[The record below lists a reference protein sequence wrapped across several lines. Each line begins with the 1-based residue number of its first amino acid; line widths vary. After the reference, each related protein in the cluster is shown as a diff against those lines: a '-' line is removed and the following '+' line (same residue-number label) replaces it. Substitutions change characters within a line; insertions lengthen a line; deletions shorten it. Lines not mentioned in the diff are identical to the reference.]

1 MSTEKP
7 ELLFVLQRF
16 LDNIYEKAS
25 RSQSVLLKRN
35 HGHYTYANERLF
47 VYVTIF
53 PKEVELVFES
63 KQVGN
68 GVFSIVLDMC
78 MSSGEVLAG
87 NLLSLNGRCEEIST
101 ALASQEDWVLALLL
115 KCLGN

>member
-7 ELLFVLQRF
+7 EPLLILQRF
-16 LDNIYEKAS
+16 LDNVYVKAS
-25 RSQSVLLKRN
+25 KSQSGLLKRN
-35 HGHYTYANERLF
+35 HGHYTYANGILF
-47 VYVTIF
+47 VYLTIF
-53 PKEVELVFES
+53 PKEVELVVES

-115 KCLGN
+115 KYLGT

>member
-7 ELLFVLQRF
+7 ELLFILQRF
-16 LDNIYEKAS
+16 LDNVYERAS
-25 RSQSVLLKRN
+25 KSQSVLLKRN
-35 HGHYTYANERLF
+35 HGHYTYADEILF

-63 KQVGN
+63 KQVSS
-68 GVFSIVLDMC
+68 GVFSIALDMC

-87 NLLSLNGRCEEIST
+87 DLLSLNGRCEEISA

-115 KCLGN
+115 KCLRN

>member
-1 MSTEKP
+1 MHF
-7 ELLFVLQRF
+7 LFHCSP
-16 LDNIYEKAS
+16 NP
-25 RSQSVLLKRN
+25 
-35 HGHYTYANERLF
+35 TYANGILF
-47 VYVTIF
+47 VYLTIF
-53 PKEVELVFES
+53 PKEVELVVES

-115 KCLGN
+115 KYLGT

>member
-7 ELLFVLQRF
+7 ELLFILQRF
-16 LDNIYEKAS
+16 LDNVYERAS
-25 RSQSVLLKRN
+25 KSQSVLLKRN
-35 HGHYTYANERLF
+35 HGHYTCADEILF

-63 KQVGN
+63 KQVSS
-68 GVFSIVLDMC
+68 GVFSIALDMC

-87 NLLSLNGRCEEIST
+87 DLLSLNGRCEEISA

>member
-16 LDNIYEKAS
+16 LDNIYERAS

-63 KQVGN
+63 QQVGD
-68 GVFSIVLDMC
+68 GVFSIALDMC

-87 NLLSLNGRCEEIST
+87 DLLSLNGRCEEIS
-101 ALASQEDWVLALLL
+101 AVLASQEDRVLAQLL
-115 KCLGN
+115 KCLDN